1 MDNREMAPA
10 SGGVPERA
18 SYEVRDADVR
28 AVALFGLAVLLTL
41 LLVYGLLRLL
51 LTGWLNQPLTAGP
64 QVAPALVTPVA
75 APGPGLVAAPSQ
87 ELDAYLQEQSQRLGS
102 YGWVDREAG
111 IVHVPITQA
120 MEMLVEQG
128 LPARDGPPPQ
138 FGLGPAYRLDSTGG
152 QGPIAPGR

>member
-1 MDNREMAPA
+1 MDNHEIVPT
-10 SGGVPERA
+10 SDVPEPA

-51 LTGWLNQPLTAGP
+51 LAGWLNQPLTAGP
-64 QVAPALVTPVA
+64 QVALVTPVA

-87 ELDAYLQEQSQRLGS
+87 ALDAYLQEQARRLGS

-152 QGPIAPGR
+152 QGPATSSR